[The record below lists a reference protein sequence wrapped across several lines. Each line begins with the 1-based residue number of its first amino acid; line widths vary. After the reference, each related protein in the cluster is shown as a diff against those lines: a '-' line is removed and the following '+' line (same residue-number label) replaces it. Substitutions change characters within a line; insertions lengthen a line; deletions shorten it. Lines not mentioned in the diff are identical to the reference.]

1 MTDTLFPL
9 PSESPKP
16 TVPGKGKPRLE
27 QANRHQVEMRVASL
41 DELVPDDHRVRLV
54 WALVQDYDLSA
65 FYDAIDAVEGEAGR
79 PAIDPRLLLAVWLYA
94 TLEGVGSARAVDRL
108 CREHVAYQWLLG
120 GVSVNYHTL
129 ADFRVQQ
136 EAKLDTLLTRSVAVL
151 LQEGL
156 VDLEQTAQDGVR
168 IRASAGASSFRRAE
182 TLEPSVCSRP
192 SSPVQELKAA
202 RDAAGEAPVTK
213 RQQAARERQAHDRM
227 ARVKQALQEV
237 EKLEAKKAKQRELKR
252 KKRPVRASTTDPDAR
267 VTKMPDGG
275 FRPAYSGQ
283 LNVDM
288 QSRIIVGVEVST
300 EADAQLLGPMLKQ
313 TQDRYER
320 LMTEHYVDGGF
331 RSNDGIT
338 AAGQQGV
345 AIYSPIPAGPRWS
358 AAAGGDAAD
367 GQPASGRMEATDE
380 HRRGQGEIQRAG
392 RHGGMG
398 QCLAAQPWLATA
410 LGPRPAQGA
419 RCPVVVCVG
428 SQPRPDSQSAAAKG
442 VDPGLRVEQLARWSA
457 AGTRRPPKSFHRW
470 LRLARDNRWRLQWSP
485 SCASQTPF

>member
-1 MTDTLFPL
+1 
-9 PSESPKP
+9 
-16 TVPGKGKPRLE
+16 
-27 QANRHQVEMRVASL
+27 MRVASL

-65 FYDAIDAVEGEAGR
+65 FYDAINAVEGEAGR

-182 TLEPSVCSRP
+182 TLSQCLQQADAR
-192 SSPVQELKAA
+192 VQQLKAA

-227 ARVKQALQEV
+227 ARVEQALQEV
-237 EKLEAKKAKQRELKR
+237 EKLEAKKAKRRELKR

-300 EADAQLLGPMLKQ
+300 EADAQLLEPMLKQ

-345 AIYSPIPAGPRWS
+345 AVYSPIRRGP
-358 AAAGGDAAD
+358 D
-367 GQPASGRMEATDE
+367 GQLHPVEVRPTDSPQVAEWKQRMSTAEAKEKYKGRAATV
-380 HRRGQGEIQRAG
+380 
-392 RHGGMG
+392 GMG

-442 VDPGLRVEQLARWSA
+442 VDPGLRVEQLARGSA
-457 AGTRRPPKSFHRW
+457 AGTRRPPKSIPS
-470 LRLARDNRWRLQWSP
+470 LAEVG
-485 SCASQTPF
+485 A